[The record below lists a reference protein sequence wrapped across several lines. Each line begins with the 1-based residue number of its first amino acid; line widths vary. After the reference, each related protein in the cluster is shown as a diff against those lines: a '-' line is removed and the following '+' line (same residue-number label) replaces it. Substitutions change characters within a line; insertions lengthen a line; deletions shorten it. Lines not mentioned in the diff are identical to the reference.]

1 MSDFSNWDEQEQRI
15 FIAKIIHNI
24 NYSQTNLVLMK
35 SIVELW
41 DRYPVRE
48 AIYFTQNLINQKPYK
63 MEIQSINPSYNII
76 NKDSMLKLS
85 TELSQLIKEKG
96 LSSNIQGKQFVNVEG
111 WQFAGASLGLMPI
124 ITSTQDLSNETAIK
138 YMATCEVRNITTGQ
152 LVATG
157 IALCSNAEKTKRF
170 FDEYAILSMA
180 QTRAIGK
187 AYRNLLAWLMKA
199 AGFEATPAEEMDFAR
214 DETPDQKPKVVEVV
228 AEEIPVEVD
237 RDAIIKDIQAVA
249 RMKDLTDIFFS
260 NKEYNRK
267 RPAINEINDC

>member
-1 MSDFSNWDEQEQRI
+1 MEM
-15 FIAKIIHNI
+15 
-24 NYSQTNLVLMK
+24 QT
-35 SIVELW
+35 
-41 DRYPVRE
+41 
-48 AIYFTQNLINQKPYK
+48 
-63 MEIQSINPSYNII
+63 INPSYNII

-214 DETPDQKPKVVEVV
+214 DEAPTKKPKVVEVV

-260 NKEYNRK
+260 NKEYIEK
-267 RPAINEINDC
+267 DQQLMKLMTAKKESLTTKKK

>member
-1 MSDFSNWDEQEQRI
+1 
-15 FIAKIIHNI
+15 
-24 NYSQTNLVLMK
+24 
-35 SIVELW
+35 
-41 DRYPVRE
+41 
-48 AIYFTQNLINQKPYK
+48 
-63 MEIQSINPSYNII
+63 
-76 NKDSMLKLS
+76 MLKLS
-85 TELSQLIKEKG
+85 TELSKLIKEKG

-157 IALCSNAEKTKRF
+157 IALCSNAEKTKRY

-199 AGFEATPAEEMDFAR
+199 AGFEATPAEEMDFAK
-214 DETPDQKPKVVEVV
+214 EEAKKPEATAKIIELEVEEV
-228 AEEIPVEVD
+228 AEVD
-237 RDAIIKDIQAVA
+237 RVDLIKQI
-249 RMKDLTDIFFS
+249 TDCTK
-260 NKEYNRK
+260 NKELVDIYYGYK
-267 RPAINEINDC
+267 QYIDGDKALLMLLKSKKESFTSKTKK

>member
-1 MSDFSNWDEQEQRI
+1 
-15 FIAKIIHNI
+15 
-24 NYSQTNLVLMK
+24 
-35 SIVELW
+35 
-41 DRYPVRE
+41 
-48 AIYFTQNLINQKPYK
+48 
-63 MEIQSINPSYNII
+63 MEIQLTNPSYELI

-214 DETPDQKPKVVEVV
+214 DEVPAKKPKVVEVV
-228 AEEIPVEVD
+228 AEEMPVEVD

-260 NKEYNRK
+260 NKEYIEK
-267 RPAINEINDC
+267 DQQLMKLMTAKKESLTTKKK

>member
-1 MSDFSNWDEQEQRI
+1 
-15 FIAKIIHNI
+15 
-24 NYSQTNLVLMK
+24 
-35 SIVELW
+35 
-41 DRYPVRE
+41 
-48 AIYFTQNLINQKPYK
+48 
-63 MEIQSINPSYNII
+63 MEMQLTNPSYELI

-157 IALCSNAEKTKRF
+157 IALCSNAEKTKRY

-199 AGFEATPAEEMDFAR
+199 AGFEATPAEEMDFAK
-214 DETPDQKPKVVEVV
+214 EEAPTKKPKVVEVV

-237 RDAIIKDIQAVA
+237 RDDIIKDIQAAA
-249 RMKDLTDIFFS
+249 RMKDLTDVFFA
-260 NKEYNRK
+260 NKEYIEK
-267 RPAINEINDC
+267 DEQLMKLMKSKKESLTTKKK

>member
-1 MSDFSNWDEQEQRI
+1 
-15 FIAKIIHNI
+15 
-24 NYSQTNLVLMK
+24 
-35 SIVELW
+35 
-41 DRYPVRE
+41 
-48 AIYFTQNLINQKPYK
+48 
-63 MEIQSINPSYNII
+63 MEMQLTNPSYELI

-157 IALCSNAEKTKRF
+157 IALCSNAEKTKRY

-199 AGFEATPAEEMDFAR
+199 AGFEATPAEEMDFAKE
-214 DETPDQKPKVVEVV
+214 ETPTKKPKVVEVI
-228 AEEIPVEVD
+228 AEEIATEVD
-237 RDAIIKDIQAVA
+237 RDGIIKDIQAAA

-260 NKEYNRK
+260 NKEYIEK
-267 RPAINEINDC
+267 DQQLMKLMTAKKESLTTKKK

>member
-1 MSDFSNWDEQEQRI
+1 
-15 FIAKIIHNI
+15 
-24 NYSQTNLVLMK
+24 
-35 SIVELW
+35 
-41 DRYPVRE
+41 
-48 AIYFTQNLINQKPYK
+48 
-63 MEIQSINPSYNII
+63 MEMQLTNPSYELI

-124 ITSTQDLSNETAIK
+124 ITLTTDLSKDDEIK
-138 YMATCEVRNITTGQ
+138 YMATCEVRNITSGQ

-157 IALCSNAEKTKRF
+157 IALCSNKEKTKRF

-199 AGFEATPAEEMDFAR
+199 AGFEATPAEEMDFADAKADAR
-214 DETPDQKPKVVEVV
+214 AAKDETPIKKPKVVEVV
-228 AEEIPVEVD
+228 AEEVPVYIN
-237 RDAIIKDIQAVA
+237 RDAIVRDIQAA
-249 RMKDLTDIFFS
+249 SRIKDLTDIFFS
-260 NKEYNRK
+260 DKNYIEKDEQLMKLMTAKKESLTTK
-267 RPAINEINDC
+267 KK

>member
-1 MSDFSNWDEQEQRI
+1 
-15 FIAKIIHNI
+15 
-24 NYSQTNLVLMK
+24 
-35 SIVELW
+35 
-41 DRYPVRE
+41 
-48 AIYFTQNLINQKPYK
+48 

-214 DETPDQKPKVVEVV
+214 DETPTKKPKVVEVV

-260 NKEYNRK
+260 NKEYIEK
-267 RPAINEINDC
+267 DQQLMKLMTAKKESLTTKKK

>member
-1 MSDFSNWDEQEQRI
+1 MEM
-15 FIAKIIHNI
+15 
-24 NYSQTNLVLMK
+24 QT
-35 SIVELW
+35 
-41 DRYPVRE
+41 
-48 AIYFTQNLINQKPYK
+48 
-63 MEIQSINPSYNII
+63 INPSYNII

-214 DETPDQKPKVVEVV
+214 DETPTKKPKVVEVV

-237 RDAIIKDIQAVA
+237 RESIIKDIQAAA

-260 NKEYNRK
+260 NKEYIEK
-267 RPAINEINDC
+267 DQQLMKLMTAKKESLTTKKK

>member
-1 MSDFSNWDEQEQRI
+1 
-15 FIAKIIHNI
+15 
-24 NYSQTNLVLMK
+24 
-35 SIVELW
+35 
-41 DRYPVRE
+41 
-48 AIYFTQNLINQKPYK
+48 
-63 MEIQSINPSYNII
+63 MEMQLTNPSYELI

-124 ITSTQDLSNETAIK
+124 ITITTDLSKDDEIK
-138 YMATCEVRNITTGQ
+138 YMATCEVRNITSGQ

-157 IALCSNAEKTKRF
+157 IALCSNKEKTKRF

-199 AGFEATPAEEMDFAR
+199 AGFEATPAEEMDFAK
-214 DETPDQKPKVVEVV
+214 EEAPTKKPKVVEVV

-237 RDAIIKDIQAVA
+237 RDAIIKDIQAAA
-249 RMKDLTDIFFS
+249 RMKDLTDVFFG
-260 NKEYNRK
+260 NKEYIEK
-267 RPAINEINDC
+267 DEQLMKLMKSKKESLTTKKK

>member
-1 MSDFSNWDEQEQRI
+1 
-15 FIAKIIHNI
+15 
-24 NYSQTNLVLMK
+24 
-35 SIVELW
+35 
-41 DRYPVRE
+41 
-48 AIYFTQNLINQKPYK
+48 
-63 MEIQSINPSYNII
+63 MEIQLTNPSYELI

-124 ITSTQDLSNETAIK
+124 ITITTDLSKDDEIK
-138 YMATCEVRNITTGQ
+138 YMATCEVRNITSGQ

-157 IALCSNAEKTKRF
+157 IALCSNKEKTKRF

-199 AGFEATPAEEMDFAR
+199 AGFEATPAEEMDFAK
-214 DETPDQKPKVVEVV
+214 DEAPTKKPKVVEVV
-228 AEEIPVEVD
+228 AEEVPVEVN
-237 RDAIIKDIQAVA
+237 RDGIIKNIQAAA

-260 NKEYNRK
+260 NKEYIEK
-267 RPAINEINDC
+267 DQQLMKLMTAKKESLTTKKK

>member
-1 MSDFSNWDEQEQRI
+1 MEM
-15 FIAKIIHNI
+15 
-24 NYSQTNLVLMK
+24 QT
-35 SIVELW
+35 
-41 DRYPVRE
+41 
-48 AIYFTQNLINQKPYK
+48 
-63 MEIQSINPSYNII
+63 INPSYNII

-214 DETPDQKPKVVEVV
+214 DEVPAKKPKVVEVV

-260 NKEYNRK
+260 NKEYIEK
-267 RPAINEINDC
+267 DQQLMKLMTAKKESLTTKKK

>member
-1 MSDFSNWDEQEQRI
+1 MEQL
-15 FIAKIIHNI
+15 
-24 NYSQTNLVLMK
+24 QT
-35 SIVELW
+35 
-41 DRYPVRE
+41 
-48 AIYFTQNLINQKPYK
+48 T
-63 MEIQSINPSYNII
+63 NPSYSLI
-76 NKDSMLKLS
+76 NKDSMLQLAS
-85 TELSQLIKEKG
+85 ELSKLIKEKG

-157 IALCSNAEKTKRF
+157 IALCSNAEKTKRY

-199 AGFEATPAEEMDFAR
+199 AGFEATPAEEMDFAK
-214 DETPDQKPKVVEVV
+214 EEAKKPEATAKIIELEVEEV
-228 AEEIPVEVD
+228 AEVD
-237 RDAIIKDIQAVA
+237 RVDLIKQI
-249 RMKDLTDIFFS
+249 TDCTK
-260 NKEYNRK
+260 NKELVDIYYGYK
-267 RPAINEINDC
+267 QYIDGDKALLMLLKSKKESFTSKTKK

>member
-1 MSDFSNWDEQEQRI
+1 
-15 FIAKIIHNI
+15 
-24 NYSQTNLVLMK
+24 
-35 SIVELW
+35 
-41 DRYPVRE
+41 
-48 AIYFTQNLINQKPYK
+48 
-63 MEIQSINPSYNII
+63 MEMQSINPSYNII

-199 AGFEATPAEEMDFAR
+199 AGFEATPAEEMDFAK
-214 DETPDQKPKVVEVV
+214 EEVPAKKPKVVEVV
-228 AEEIPVEVD
+228 AEEMPVEVD

-260 NKEYNRK
+260 NKGYIEK
-267 RPAINEINDC
+267 DQQLMKLMTAKKESLTTKKK